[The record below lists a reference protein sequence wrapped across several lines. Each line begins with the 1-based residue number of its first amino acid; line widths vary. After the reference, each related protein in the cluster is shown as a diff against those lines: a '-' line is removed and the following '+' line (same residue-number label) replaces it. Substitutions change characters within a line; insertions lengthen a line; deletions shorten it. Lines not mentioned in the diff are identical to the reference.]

1 MEWEFV
7 LSAARSIGG
16 AFSLDGS
23 RLGGR
28 FAAPTLTG
36 ESQIGWVTKDFRS
49 RLSNAFLSAYT
60 CTRQGT
66 AARPKTAEAIAPTS
80 PRKAPYAPAVT
91 PTRGTVL
98 QSSPPAVSRRFR
110 SNFNKPHNS
119 VIGFSCGLSRCDS
132 RR

>member
-1 MEWEFV
+1 MGIHFEP
-7 LSAARSIGG
+7 LGASGG

-49 RLSNAFLSAYT
+49 RLSNAFFVSICLY
-60 CTRQGT
+60 REGT
-66 AARPKTAEAIAPTS
+66 VAGPETAHAMPQPRPERPRIALVVTS
-80 PRKAPYAPAVT
+80 
-91 PTRGTVL
+91 TRGTVL

-110 SNFNKPHNS
+110 SNFNKPHNA
-119 VIGFSCGLSRCDS
+119 VIGFLLWLVSL
-132 RR
+132 